1 MNRHNFYRRRQA
13 FMRILVYT
21 GKGGVGKTSVA
32 AATALRCADLGMRAL
47 VVSTDTA
54 HSLGDSLQAE
64 LGPEPI
70 KVAENL
76 DAQEIDVH
84 YSIDKYWGDFQKF
97 MISLFRQRGV
107 EDVIAEEVT
116 ILPGLEEGASLL
128 WLSEYAESGK
138 YDVVVVDA
146 APTAETLRLLS
157 LPDVARW
164 WVERLIPLGRTAA
177 RFLSPIARPLG
188 VAAPDVEAVNGVERL
203 FGTLDEVRAML
214 ADGEVSSMR
223 LVVNAERMVIKETQ
237 RTYTYLNLYGY
248 PVDAVTCNR
257 LLPDTITDPYFAAWQ
272 DDQVKN
278 LDLIHECFDP
288 LPLFTAPLFKRE
300 MGGLALLREMG
311 HALYGERNPADRF
324 YEGRTHDLERH
335 DDGSYSLSI
344 KLPFADKTQI
354 DLYRGADELTLGVG
368 SYRRNIIL
376 PRALWPLEITSARLE
391 NGTLTVRFAP
401 KDESSEG
408 KR

>member
-1 MNRHNFYRRRQA
+1 
-13 FMRILVYT
+13 MRILVYT
-21 GKGGVGKTSVA
+21 GKGGVGKTSIA

-54 HSLGDSLQAE
+54 HSLGDSLQAD
-64 LGPEPI
+64 LGPEPLNI
-70 KVAENL
+70 AANL

-97 MISLFRQRGV
+97 MITLFRQRGV

-128 WLSEYAESGK
+128 WLSEYAESSA

-188 VAAPDVEAVNGVERL
+188 VSTPDVETVDGVERL
-203 FGTLDEVRAML
+203 FDTLDEVRAML
-214 ADGEVSSMR
+214 ADDDVSSMR

-248 PVDAVTCNR
+248 PVDAVVCNR
-257 LLPDTITDPYFAAWQ
+257 LLPDAITDPYFAAWQ
-272 DDQVKN
+272 DAQAEN
-278 LDLIHECFDP
+278 LALIHECFDP
-288 LPLFTAPLFKRE
+288 LPLIAAPLFDRE
-300 MGGLALLREMG
+300 MGGLGLLREMG
-311 HALYGERNPADRF
+311 RALHDDRNPADRL
-324 YEGRTHDLERH
+324 YVGRTHDLEH
-335 DDGSYSLSI
+335 HTDGSYSLTI
-344 KLPFADKTQI
+344 KLPFADKTQV
-354 DLYRGADELTLGVG
+354 DLYRGPGELTLGVG
-368 SYRRNIIL
+368 AYRRNIVL
-376 PRALWPLEITSARLE
+376 PRALWPLAIATARLE
-391 NGTLTVRFAP
+391 DGTLTVRFAL
-401 KDESSEG
+401 EG
-408 KR
+408 EA